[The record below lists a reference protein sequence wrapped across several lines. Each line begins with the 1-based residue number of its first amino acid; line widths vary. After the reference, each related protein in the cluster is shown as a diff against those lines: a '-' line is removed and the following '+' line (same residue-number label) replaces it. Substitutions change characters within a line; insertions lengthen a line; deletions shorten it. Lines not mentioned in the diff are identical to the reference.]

1 MKWVVSGNLLNK
13 FKNLIKIKQ
22 DSSRAF
28 GDNYVSV
35 EILEIIQD
43 ETNVTV
49 KRISQQP
56 GITTV
61 TNVEL

>member
-1 MKWVVSGNLLNK
+1 
-13 FKNLIKIKQ
+13 
-22 DSSRAF
+22 F